1 MKDNIKINNDGYDYI
16 EIDKAD
22 LNNYIEM
29 LNKSDKK
36 VEDLYISESSFKT
49 DTYNVYIKY
58 KKESE
63 DKSNGW
69 WIRYFRRT

>member
-1 MKDNIKINNDGYDYI
+1 MKDNIKINNDSYDYI

-22 LNNYIEM
+22 LNKYIEL
-29 LNKSDKK
+29 LNNSDKK
-36 VEDLYISESSFKT
+36 VEDLCIIDSSFKT

-63 DKSNGW
+63 DKSNG
-69 WIRYFRRT
+69 

>member
-1 MKDNIKINNDGYDYI
+1 MKDNIKINNDSYDYI

-63 DKSNGW
+63 DKSNG
-69 WIRYFRRT
+69 

>member
-1 MKDNIKINNDGYDYI
+1 MNYNYLFSNVEKMSDMVV
-16 EIDKAD
+16 AD
-22 LNNYIEM
+22 NNYIEM

-58 KKESE
+58 KKES
-63 DKSNGW
+63 
-69 WIRYFRRT
+69 